1 LGSIP
6 AIRLADRLELEDWR
20 SVAGFGGS
28 LVQVHF
34 FRAVNLFRTTPGWLV
49 LSSNWKSSDKED
61 GRTRE

>member
-1 LGSIP
+1 
-6 AIRLADRLELEDWR
+6 LAAR
-20 SVAGFGGS
+20 F
-28 LVQVHF
+28 VQVHF